1 MAEQTPDLQAILATL
16 AQFSQQ
22 SNSASPVSPGSSAEQ
37 LSDPRLTPHSQPTPS
52 NKPQIDPAT
61 ITVWPDAL
69 RCVTKIAE
77 QNKYLSVSIKRMM
90 NDQRNNEMRWYQE
103 RQALKQT
110 QANRSTE
117 AAKAHSILKTLNTS
131 FYGSPPEVDP
141 PEVDQKKE
149 MDAFDEKIY
158 SAQEAMENAMLH
170 ELKGL
175 GVPFCGTDPKL
186 IVPDEDEEN
195 TDASPVCVAN
205 DVKLKYSQVITKSQM
220 MHMRRKMIEHLE
232 TLYRE

>member
-1 MAEQTPDLQAILATL
+1 
-16 AQFSQQ
+16 
-22 SNSASPVSPGSSAEQ
+22 
-37 LSDPRLTPHSQPTPS
+37 
-52 NKPQIDPAT
+52 
-61 ITVWPDAL
+61 
-69 RCVTKIAE
+69 
-77 QNKYLSVSIKRMM
+77 MM

-110 QANRSTE
+110 QANRSAE

-131 FYGSPPEVDP
+131 FYGSPPEVDS
-141 PEVDQKKE
+141 PEVDQQKE

-175 GVPFCGTDPKL
+175 GVPFCGTDPSL
-186 IVPDEDEEN
+186 IVHDDEDSGEGPSCS
-195 TDASPVCVAN
+195 AQGS
-205 DVKLKYSQVITKSQM
+205 KLKVGQVPEGRQKYSQMITPSQL

-232 TLYRE
+232 TLYRD